1 MITAVSASR
10 AIATSAR
17 RILRL
22 AGLLLLGLVLLG
34 MSGWGVLALRY
45 WDHASPTLRN
55 ALIVV
60 WALASLALIVGFAL
74 RRWRWRSFAAFIAL
88 FAVLLAAW
96 STIKPSNDREWEPE
110 NAVLAYATIDGD
122 RITLHNIRNFDY
134 RTETDFTPL
143 YYDRSF
149 DLRQL
154 SSVDL
159 LASYWMGP
167 AIAHVFLSFGF
178 TDGTHVAISIEARRE
193 RGESYSSIKGFFRQY
208 ELFYAV
214 GDERDVVRMRTN
226 YRRDPPEQ

>member
-22 AGLLLLGLVLLG
+22 TGLLLLGLVLVG

-74 RRWRWRSFAAFIAL
+74 RRWRWRSFAAFMAL
-88 FAVLLAAW
+88 FAVLLTAW
-96 STIKPSNDREWEPE
+96 STIEPSNGREWEPE

-122 RITLHNIRNFDY
+122 RITLHNIRNFNY
-134 RTETDFTPL
+134 RTD
-143 YYDRSF
+143 
-149 DLRQL
+149 
-154 SSVDL
+154 
-159 LASYWMGP
+159 
-167 AIAHVFLSFGF
+167 
-178 TDGTHVAISIEARRE
+178 TDGDRADGSTAADVGGDAVQVSIR
-193 RGESYSSIKGFFRQY
+193 
-208 ELFYAV
+208 
-214 GDERDVVRMRTN
+214 
-226 YRRDPPEQ
+226 YRIDTITYVSCLQS